1 MEFSSHSLNAHPHA
15 GKIRAILSAA
25 LEAADPTSA
34 IRAELTQHI
43 DWITSARRVF
53 LLSVGK
59 AALRMAEAAL
69 PFLTDHLAGGLVV
82 TKHASRVTTGLLPIY
97 EADHPIPGARSL
109 QAGQRVVELVSH
121 LKADDLLVC
130 LFSGGASAL
139 MTAPV
144 DGISLADLQSLT
156 ATMLKSG
163 ASIDELNALRRRV
176 DKLKGG
182 GLAQLAAPACV
193 LSLILSDVVGDR
205 LEVIASGPTA
215 PDPTKNTEIEA
226 ILSRYSLEKRFPVL
240 SWGGMAS
247 RQNFDHVQNLLVGSN
262 SLSLQAAQ
270 KQAER
275 AGFRVRVLT
284 TSLQG
289 EARLVGRNLAQTLRA
304 ETSPTCLLAGGE
316 TTVTVTGDGKGG
328 RNQELALAAA
338 LELDGLR
345 DVMLIS
351 FATDG
356 DDGTTG
362 AAGAVVTGDT
372 LTRARALGLNA
383 QDFLHR
389 NDSFSFFSA
398 LDDLI
403 VTGPT
408 GTNVNDLVLMFRFQ
422 SLS

>member
-1 MEFSSHSLNAHPHA
+1 MEFSTHSLNAHPHA
-15 GKIRAILSAA
+15 AKIRAILSAA

-34 IRAELTQHI
+34 IRAELTRQA
-43 DWITSARRVF
+43 DWIASARRVF

-69 PFLTDHLAGGLVV
+69 PFLTGPLAGGLIV
-82 TKHASRVTTGLLPIY
+82 TKHASRVTTSLLPVY
-97 EADHPIPGARSL
+97 EAGHPIPDARSL
-109 QAGQRVVELVSH
+109 QAGQRVVDLVSH
-121 LKADDLLVC
+121 LNADDLLVC

-139 MTAPV
+139 MTTPI
-144 DGISLADLQSLT
+144 DGVSLADLQSLT

-163 ASIDELNALRRRV
+163 ASIDELNALRRRL
-176 DKLKGG
+176 DRLKGG
-182 GLAQLAAPACV
+182 GLAQLAAPARI
-193 LSLILSDVVGDR
+193 LSLILSDVVGDK

-215 PDPTKNTEIEA
+215 LDPTTNAEIES
-226 ILSRYSLEKRFPVL
+226 ILARYSLEERFPMMP
-240 SWGGMAS
+240 WGGMAS

-262 SLSLQAAQ
+262 SLSLQAARQ
-270 KQAER
+270 QAKR
-275 AGFRVRVLT
+275 AGFRVSVLT

-289 EARLVGRNLAQTLRA
+289 EARLVGRDLAQTLRA
-304 ETSPTCLLAGGE
+304 QTSLTCLLAGGE

-338 LELDGLR
+338 LELDGLP
-345 DVMLIS
+345 DAMLIS

-356 DDGTTG
+356 DDGTSG

-372 LTRARALGLNA
+372 LTRARALGFDA
-383 QDFLHR
+383 QDFLRR

-408 GTNVNDLVLMFRFQ
+408 GTNVNDLVLMFRF
-422 SLS
+422 